1 MTASLRSALQAGALL
16 GLAALLASA
25 LLAGIH
31 LLSRERIA
39 EGERRLQLQA
49 LAEVLPADHY
59 DNDLLAS
66 RVEVEATHWLG
77 AGTHPLHRAQR
88 DDQPQALVLEA
99 VANDGYNGD
108 IRLLLAISNDG
119 RLLGLRILAH
129 GETPGLGDAIARPDW
144 QSQFLGNA
152 LDASPHPAWRLRGDD
167 GRIDALT
174 GATISSQAL
183 LGAVRRALV
192 FAQQHRD
199 ALHAADAGARLRFDD
214 APADTVR

>member
-1 MTASLRSALQAGALL
+1 MNPTARSALQAGALL

-31 LLSRERIA
+31 QLSRDRIA

-49 LAEVLPADHY
+49 LAEVLPAERF

-66 RVEVEATHWLG
+66 RIDVEAPHWLG
-77 AGTHPLHRAQR
+77 EGTHPLYRAR
-88 DDQPQALVLEA
+88 WGDRPVALVLEA
-99 VANDGYNGD
+99 VASDGYNGD
-108 IRLLLAISNDG
+108 IRLLLAIGDDA
-119 RLLGLRILAH
+119 RLIGLRIVAH
-129 GETPGLGDAIARPDW
+129 RETPGLGDAIANPDW
-144 QSQFLGNA
+144 QSQFLGST
-152 LDASPHPAWRLRGDD
+152 LDAPPHPTWRLRRDD

-174 GATISSQAL
+174 GATISSDAL

-192 FAQQHRD
+192 FVQRHHAT
-199 ALHAADAGARLRFDD
+199 LHAATDGARLHFDD